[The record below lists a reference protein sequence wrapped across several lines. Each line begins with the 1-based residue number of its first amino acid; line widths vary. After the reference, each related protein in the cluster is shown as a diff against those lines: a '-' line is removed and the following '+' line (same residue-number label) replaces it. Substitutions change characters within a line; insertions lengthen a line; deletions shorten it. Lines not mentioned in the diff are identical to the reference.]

1 MQVENFS
8 RYCPKPRYALPELLC
23 HFWAPML
30 LAAFRDRHLM
40 TNLSD
45 AHSTLAGVLLDRL
58 VDILNECSLH
68 PYDAAGLLALYK
80 AAKSR
85 QVTVFLGRGC
95 WIGFCF
101 RAAMLALDR

>member
-95 WIGFCF
+95 WIGFVFGLLC
-101 RAAMLALDR
+101 